1 MNNVRIAVVILCVA
15 VMFPFII
22 VGTSITLLGYP
33 FAVLGSLF
41 GDDDVMTIDE
51 YREMITTVIW

>member
-1 MNNVRIAVVILCVA
+1 MNKVRIAGVILCVA
-15 VMFPFII
+15 VMFPFVI

-51 YREMITTVIW
+51 YREMITTVI

>member
-1 MNNVRIAVVILCVA
+1 MNTVRASIVFLCV
-15 VMFPFII
+15 VFMLPFAL
-22 VGTSITLLGYP
+22 VGMSIMLLGYP

-51 YREMITTVIW
+51 YREMITTLIW

>member
-15 VMFPFII
+15 VMFPFVI